1 MDFES
6 VCMRFVDIQLMQ
18 TAGKRE
24 VGVKGAMHSF
34 QLLHACGDPRAPLSL
49 LLHHCTDVIALS
61 AQVISN

>member
-1 MDFES
+1 
-6 VCMRFVDIQLMQ
+6 MQ

-24 VGVKGAMHSF
+24 MGVKGAMHSF